1 MPFFRRT
8 ILRDTVP
15 DPIILRHLVSL
26 NPDFLIFFY
35 ILFQISSFAHLKIE
49 VKTLEGGMMVK
60 GQRVDLPLTVFPGK
74 RGRSGQELTNS
85 GLKIPLP
92 VSKPVANGER
102 LGGLSL
108 GFKWFEARYD

>member
-74 RGRSGQELTNS
+74 RGRGPGIDQFWIKDPPSRLQTC
-85 GLKIPLP
+85 
-92 VSKPVANGER
+92 GE
-102 LGGLSL
+102 
-108 GFKWFEARYD
+108 W